1 MSPNTPVSTQKN
13 PTKTT
18 STNRFEKKIINAD
31 TVITGQNIR
40 RDSIKALQ
48 SDSNLSQL
56 IDPNI
61 IKPALYQV
69 RKTIS
74 PAKWQSFVD
83 DIKTNGVYQNLIVRR
98 VGDVLELVVGQRRQK
113 AAIEAGRQ
121 VPVVVLE
128 GLSDADALRIMMAE
142 NDQRE
147 DVNVLDQT
155 EGILQLIQYE
165 LGIADQKDTIN
176 LIAAIK
182 TGYKK
187 VSPEDKQKL
196 EDSRQVIED
205 ILNSHGNRIL
215 LNSFLQKKIPL
226 LSLPTDIKAAIRE
239 NGLSYTAAMAIGEI
253 KDAGLRRNTLTR
265 ALDDDLSVRG
275 IRNLVDEIMKPVK
288 KAKDKSDRSSSNG
301 TESDGGQPPF
311 DESSTSLDAGEAA
324 NGTNGRAPFIEGQ
337 ISSIGSQSSAGADQL
352 LSNGGQASAGASQ
365 LPSNAGQ
372 TQSAQEITTELKT
385 VLTQINKIEM
395 LDEKV
400 LSEAEII
407 IGFLK
412 DFLKTVKDTKKIMKE

>member
-1 MSPNTPVSTQKN
+1 MSPTAPVNTKKN

-18 STNRFEKKIINAD
+18 SANRFERKIINAD

-56 IDPNI
+56 IDPNV

-83 DIKTNGVYQNLIVRR
+83 DIKANGVYQNLIVRR

-165 LGIADQKDTIN
+165 LGLAGQKETIDV
-176 LIAAIK
+176 IAAIK

-196 EDSRQVIED
+196 EESRQVIED

-226 LSLPTDIKAAIRE
+226 LSLPNDIKAAIRE
-239 NGLSYTAAMAIGEI
+239 NNLSYTAAMAIGEI
-253 KDAGLRRNTLTR
+253 KDAGLRRNTLGR
-265 ALDDDLSVRG
+265 ALNDDLSVRG
-275 IRNLVDEIMKPVK
+275 IRNLVDEIMKPAK
-288 KAKDKSDRSSSNG
+288 KTKDKADQLSSGGMPSEEG
-301 TESDGGQPPF
+301 RADESLSDGGQA
-311 DESSTSLDAGEAA
+311 S
-324 NGTNGRAPFIEGQ
+324 
-337 ISSIGSQSSAGADQL
+337 
-352 LSNGGQASAGASQ
+352 SNGGQSSVDEGQMPSNGVQVSLDDAQIPSSGGQALPGASQ
-365 LPSNAGQ
+365 LSDNAGQ
-372 TQSAQEITTELKT
+372 ALSAQEITTELKT
-385 VLTQINKIEM
+385 VMTQINKIEM

-412 DFLKTVKDTKKIMKE
+412 DFLKTVKDTKKMMKE

>member
-1 MSPNTPVSTQKN
+1 MSPTAPVNTKN

-18 STNRFEKKIINAD
+18 SVNRFERKIINAD

-56 IDPNI
+56 IDPNV

-83 DIKTNGVYQNLIVRR
+83 DIKANGVYQNLIVRR

-165 LGIADQKDTIN
+165 LGLAGQKETIN
-176 LIAAIK
+176 VIAAIK

-187 VSPEDKQKL
+187 VSPDDKQKL

-226 LSLPTDIKAAIRE
+226 LSLPNDIKAAIRE
-239 NGLSYTAAMAIGEI
+239 NNLSYTAAMAIGEI
-253 KDAGLRRNTLTR
+253 KDAGLRRNTLGR
-265 ALDDDLSVRG
+265 ALNDDLSVRG
-275 IRNLVDEIMKPVK
+275 IRNLVDEIMKPAK
-288 KAKDKSDRSSSNG
+288 KTKDKADQLSSGGMPSEDG
-301 TESDGGQPPF
+301 RADESLLSDGGQA
-311 DESSTSLDAGEAA
+311 S
-324 NGTNGRAPFIEGQ
+324 
-337 ISSIGSQSSAGADQL
+337 
-352 LSNGGQASAGASQ
+352 SNGGQLSADEGQMPSNGVQVSLDDAQIPSTGGQVLPGASQ
-365 LPSNAGQ
+365 LPDNAGQ
-372 TQSAQEITTELKT
+372 ALSAQEITTELKT
-385 VLTQINKIEM
+385 VMTQINKIDM

-412 DFLKTVKDTKKIMKE
+412 DFLKTVKDTKKMMKE

>member
-1 MSPNTPVSTQKN
+1 MSPTAPVNTKKN

-18 STNRFEKKIINAD
+18 SANRFDRKIINAD

-56 IDPNI
+56 IDPNV

-83 DIKTNGVYQNLIVRR
+83 DIKANGVYQNLIVRR

-165 LGIADQKDTIN
+165 LGLAGQKETIN
-176 LIAAIK
+176 VIAAIK

-187 VSPEDKQKL
+187 VSPDDKQKL

-226 LSLPTDIKAAIRE
+226 LSLPNDIKAAIRE
-239 NGLSYTAAMAIGEI
+239 NNLSYTAAMAIGEI
-253 KDAGLRRNTLTR
+253 KDAGLRRNTLGR
-265 ALDDDLSVRG
+265 ALNDDLSVRG
-275 IRNLVDEIMKPVK
+275 IRNLVDEIMKPAK
-288 KAKDKSDRSSSNG
+288 KTKDKADQPSSGGGMPSAEG
-301 TESDGGQPPF
+301 RAPDESSGLSDGGQA
-311 DESSTSLDAGEAA
+311 S
-324 NGTNGRAPFIEGQ
+324 
-337 ISSIGSQSSAGADQL
+337 
-352 LSNGGQASAGASQ
+352 SNGGQSSADAGQMPSNGVQASFDEAQTPIGGQVLPGASQ
-365 LPSNAGQ
+365 LPSKAGQ
-372 TQSAQEITTELKT
+372 TLSAQDITTELKT
-385 VLTQINKIEM
+385 VMTQITKIDM
-395 LDEKV
+395 LDEKI

-412 DFLKTVKDTKKIMKE
+412 DFLKTVKDNKKMMKE

>member
-1 MSPNTPVSTQKN
+1 MSPTAPVNTKKN

-18 STNRFEKKIINAD
+18 SANRFERKIINAD

-56 IDPNI
+56 IDPNV

-83 DIKTNGVYQNLIVRR
+83 DIKANGVYQNLIVRR

-165 LGIADQKDTIN
+165 LGLAGQKETIN
-176 LIAAIK
+176 VIAAIK

-187 VSPEDKQKL
+187 VSPDDKQKL

-226 LSLPTDIKAAIRE
+226 LSLPNDIKAAIRE
-239 NGLSYTAAMAIGEI
+239 NNLSYTAAMAIGEI
-253 KDAGLRRNTLTR
+253 KDAGLRRNTLGR
-265 ALDDDLSVRG
+265 ALNDDLSVRG
-275 IRNLVDEIMKPVK
+275 IRNLVDEIMKPAK
-288 KAKDKSDRSSSNG
+288 KTKDKADQLSSGGMPSEDG
-301 TESDGGQPPF
+301 RADESLLSDGGQA
-311 DESSTSLDAGEAA
+311 S
-324 NGTNGRAPFIEGQ
+324 
-337 ISSIGSQSSAGADQL
+337 
-352 LSNGGQASAGASQ
+352 SNGGQLSADEGQMPSNGVQVSLDDAQIPSTGGQVLPGASQ
-365 LPSNAGQ
+365 LPDNAGQ
-372 TQSAQEITTELKT
+372 ALSAQEITTELKT
-385 VLTQINKIEM
+385 VMTQINKIDM

-412 DFLKTVKDTKKIMKE
+412 DFLKTVKDTKKMMKE